1 MSPGALCGGLAHAAT
16 LWEVYVAP
24 KPGLVDR
31 FGSGAHKDMDY
42 GTFVKSALA
51 LAPFWKE
58 QCLPGTEG
66 LSPAEAFPLL
76 RARGV
81 LMEKAMFRATE
92 NINTHKG
99 LVFVLSLLL
108 YGAGRSLFEKGELL
122 PEAICARGGACVE
135 GMVETELEPLKKKL
149 PSRPL
154 THGERL
160 YLEHGITGI
169 RGEAERGF
177 PALLQEGLPAL
188 ENALHR
194 GHSLHDAGLY
204 ALLHLMLAAEDST
217 VIHRGGYHFW
227 NTEYREVLRKV
238 LRREA
243 PFSEEGKEALLD
255 LDQRFSRHRI
265 SPGGAADLLSAT
277 FFLHFCRQGGSKF
290 RISETFRKVP
300 ALCGTPEKGCF
311 S

>member
-1 MSPGALCGGLAHAAT
+1 MSPAALCGGFAHAAA
-16 LWEVYVAP
+16 LWEVYMAP

-31 FGSGAHKDMDY
+31 FGSGAHKDMNY
-42 GTFVKSALA
+42 GTFVKSAVSLA
-51 LAPFWKE
+51 SFWKE

-66 LSPAEAFPLL
+66 LSPTEAFPLL
-76 RARGV
+76 RSRGV
-81 LMEKAMFRATE
+81 LMEEAMFRATG

-108 YGAGRSLFEKGELL
+108 YGAGKSLFEKGELL
-122 PEAICARGGACVE
+122 PEAICTRGGACVE
-135 GMVETELEPLKKKL
+135 RMVETELEPLKKSL

-169 RGEAERGF
+169 RGEAARGF

-188 ENALHR
+188 ERALR
-194 GHSLHDAGLY
+194 QGHSLHDAGLY

-227 NTEYREVLRKV
+227 NTEYREILRKI
-238 LRREA
+238 LRRGA
-243 PFSEEGKEALLD
+243 PFSEEGKKALLD
-255 LDQRFSRHRI
+255 LDEHFSRHRI

-277 FFLHFCRQGGSKF
+277 LFLHFCHQKGSKL
-290 RISETFRKVP
+290 RLSETFREIPV
-300 ALCGTPEKGCF
+300 LSGTSGGQVF